1 MLSRRELGF
10 AGAGRP
16 LRNVA
21 AGFAIGFGSF
31 TAAAALALLAGA
43 RAPNLSHTGRQFL
56 HSLGGAVI
64 TAIVVA
70 IIEETIFRA
79 ALFGVLRKCFSFPLA
94 LLLSS
99 AIYASVHFL
108 QKAAPPAHIGWLSG
122 LAMLPQMLRGPPDG
136 LPLVPTFFTLLVV
149 GAILALA
156 YQRTGTLFM
165 SIGLHAGWVF
175 WVKSYGF
182 LTRQTPAAARA
193 VWGGDK
199 LIDGWCRSSSWSA
212 SFSMLRP
219 AGWPPL
225 QILPKMTSHPIPLQ
239 NRAGRG
245 AEFLLSAGLPGLPGG
260 AGGGGG
266 RFRRPGMPGPSV
278 RFVAAPFCE
287 RCGLPF
293 EGEISH
299 PFQCANC
306 QEVKLYFR
314 SARSAVV
321 ANSLM
326 LEVIHRYKYNRSLW
340 FEPFL
345 AGLLISRAAPVLAA
359 EDWDFI
365 VPVPLYPVK
374 KREREFNQAGASGG
388 PVGRAAKIPVNERAA
403 PACQT
408 HHDANPADAGRA
420 GGQRASGVRVL
431 RKEKIGWRK
440 NCAAG

>member
-1 MLSRRELGF
+1 VVFAGGPLLAPWLWLATQWAAGHWPALGPLARNPFSSFVLRSILGLALLGLWPLLRDCRMLSRRELGF

-16 LRNVA
+16 LRDVA

-122 LAMLPQMLRGPPDG
+122 LAMLPQMLRGPPDA

-165 SIGLHAGWVF
+165 SIGLHSGWVF

-193 VWGGDK
+193 VWGGDR
-199 LIDGWCRSSSWSA
+199 LIDGWVPLLILVGVLLL
-212 SFSMLRP
+212 MLRSRRL
-219 AGWPPL
+219 AS
-225 QILPKMTSHPIPLQ
+225 TS
-239 NRAGRG
+239 N
-245 AEFLLSAGLPGLPGG
+245 
-260 AGGGGG
+260 
-266 RFRRPGMPGPSV
+266 PSP
-278 RFVAAPFCE
+278 R
-287 RCGLPF
+287 
-293 EGEISH
+293 
-299 PFQCANC
+299 
-306 QEVKLYFR
+306 
-314 SARSAVV
+314 
-321 ANSLM
+321 
-326 LEVIHRYKYNRSLW
+326 
-340 FEPFL
+340 
-345 AGLLISRAAPVLAA
+345 
-359 EDWDFI
+359 
-365 VPVPLYPVK
+365 
-374 KREREFNQAGASGG
+374 
-388 PVGRAAKIPVNERAA
+388 
-403 PACQT
+403 
-408 HHDANPADAGRA
+408 
-420 GGQRASGVRVL
+420 
-431 RKEKIGWRK
+431 
-440 NCAAG
+440 